1 MPTHHHLQN
10 NQNRI
15 KHRTRRHFFQDC
27 GLGLGSV
34 ALASLLKPQGLHGAV
49 SDKDPLAPKPTHF
62 PPKAKRVIY
71 LFMAGAPSQL
81 DLFDYKP
88 ELKKLEGKPLPKSI
102 VGEQRFAFI
111 EPDAGVLGPQFSF
124 SRYGE
129 SRAELSEMLPH
140 LSEMVDEIS
149 IIKSVNTDQFNH
161 APAQIFLNTG
171 SPLSGR
177 PAMGAW
183 ATYGLGSESS
193 DLPGFVVLKSAGGIS
208 GGAANWSSGF
218 LPSVH
223 AGVPFRSKGDPILNV
238 SSPDGVDRSI
248 QERSIGLINALN
260 QQTLADWKD
269 PEIQTRIDNYEMA
282 YRMQSSAPELMD
294 LSQETE
300 ATMKMYGAEPGKES
314 FANNCLLA
322 RRLVE
327 RGVRFIQLYHEGWD
341 HHSNVV
347 GGLKSQCK
355 QTDQASAALLRDLKQ
370 RGLLEDT
377 LVVWGGEF
385 GRTAMVES
393 NATLGRVNG
402 RDHHPAAFTM
412 WMAGGGIRK
421 GQTLGETDELGYHVV
436 KDPVH
441 VHDLQATILHCM
453 GLDHLRLTFRF
464 KGRDFRL
471 TDIHGNVVEK
481 LLA

>member
-1 MPTHHHLQN
+1 MLN
-10 NQNRI
+10 NRQQQKALLLLRQ
-15 KHRTRRHFFQDC
+15 RTRRHFFQDC
-27 GLGLGSV
+27 GMGLGSV
-34 ALASLLKPQGLHGAV
+34 ALASLLQSGKVAANSAKLN
-49 SDKDPLAPKPTHF
+49 PLAPKKPHFNPT
-62 PPKAKRVIY
+62 AKRVIY

-88 ELKKLEGKPLPKSI
+88 ALMKLEGKPLPKSI

-111 EPDAGVLGPQFSF
+111 EPDAGVLGPQFAF
-124 SRYGE
+124 SKHGQ
-129 SRAELSEMLPH
+129 SAAELSEMLPY
-140 LSEMVDEIS
+140 LGKMADEIS
-149 IIKSVNTDQFNH
+149 IIKSVHTNQFNH

-208 GGAANWSSGF
+208 GGAANWSAGF

-238 SSPDGVDRSI
+238 SSPEGIDRKR
-248 QERSIGLINALN
+248 QERSIQLINDLN
-260 QQTLADWKD
+260 RETLKDWKD

-294 LSQETE
+294 LSQESKS
-300 ATMKMYGAEPGKES
+300 TMEMYGAEPGKES

-322 RRLVE
+322 RRLAE
-327 RGVRFIQLYHEGWD
+327 RGTRFIHLYHEGWD

-347 GGLKSQCK
+347 GGLKGQCK

-393 NATLGRVNG
+393 NATLGRKNG

-441 VHDLQATILHCM
+441 IHDLQATILHCL
-453 GLDHLRLTFRF
+453 GLDHLRLTYRF

-471 TDIHGNVVEK
+471 TDVHGNVVKK

>member
-1 MPTHHHLQN
+1 M
-10 NQNRI
+10 
-15 KHRTRRHFFQDC
+15 
-27 GLGLGSV
+27 GLGSM
-34 ALASLLKPQGLHGAV
+34 ALASLLQQGSANADPVKL
-49 SDKDPLAPKPTHF
+49 DPLAPKKPHFHPT
-62 PPKAKRVIY
+62 AKRVIY

-88 ELKKLEGKPLPKSI
+88 ALMKLEGKPLPKSI
-102 VGEQRFAFI
+102 IGEQRFAFI
-111 EPDAGVLGPQFSF
+111 EPDAGVLGPQFAF
-124 SRYGE
+124 SKHGQ
-129 SRAELSEMLPH
+129 SAAELSEMLPH
-140 LSEMVDEIS
+140 LGKMADEIS
-149 IIKSVNTDQFNH
+149 IIKSVNTNQFNH

-238 SSPDGVDRSI
+238 SSPSGVDRKR
-248 QERSIGLINALN
+248 QERAIQLINQLNQEALN
-260 QQTLADWKD
+260 DWKD

-294 LSQETE
+294 LSQENE
-300 ATMKMYGAEPGKES
+300 ATMRMYGAEPGKES

-327 RGVRFIQLYHEGWD
+327 RGTRFIHLYHEGWD

-393 NATLGRVNG
+393 NATLGRKNG
-402 RDHHPAAFTM
+402 RDHHPAAFSM

-441 VHDLQATILHCM
+441 VHDLQATILHCL
-453 GLDHLRLTFRF
+453 GLDHLRLTFRY

-471 TDIHGNVVEK
+471 TDIHGNVVKK

>member
-1 MPTHHHLQN
+1 MCI
-10 NQNRI
+10 RD
-15 KHRTRRHFFQDC
+15 R
-27 GLGLGSV
+27 
-34 ALASLLKPQGLHGAV
+34 
-49 SDKDPLAPKPTHF
+49 
-62 PPKAKRVIY
+62 
-71 LFMAGAPSQL
+71 
-81 DLFDYKP
+81 
-88 ELKKLEGKPLPKSI
+88 
-102 VGEQRFAFI
+102 
-111 EPDAGVLGPQFSF
+111 
-124 SRYGE
+124 
-129 SRAELSEMLPH
+129 
-140 LSEMVDEIS
+140 
-149 IIKSVNTDQFNH
+149 
-161 APAQIFLNTG
+161 
-171 SPLSGR
+171 
-177 PAMGAW
+177 
-183 ATYGLGSESS
+183 
-193 DLPGFVVLKSAGGIS
+193 
-208 GGAANWSSGF
+208 
-218 LPSVH
+218 
-223 AGVPFRSKGDPILNV
+223 GDPILNV
-238 SSPDGVDRSI
+238 SSPDGVDRKR
-248 QERSIGLINALN
+248 QERAIQLINELN
-260 QQTLADWKD
+260 QETLKDWKD

-294 LSQETE
+294 LSQESE

-327 RGVRFIQLYHEGWD
+327 RGTRFIHLYHEGWD

-393 NATLGRVNG
+393 NATLGRKNG
-402 RDHHPAAFTM
+402 RDHHPAAFSM

-441 VHDLQATILHCM
+441 VHDLQATILHCL
-453 GLDHLRLTFRF
+453 GLDHLRLTYRY

-471 TDIHGNVVEK
+471 TDIHGNVVKK

>member
-1 MPTHHHLQN
+1 
-10 NQNRI
+10 
-15 KHRTRRHFFQDC
+15 
-27 GLGLGSV
+27 
-34 ALASLLKPQGLHGAV
+34 
-49 SDKDPLAPKPTHF
+49 
-62 PPKAKRVIY
+62 
-71 LFMAGAPSQL
+71 
-81 DLFDYKP
+81 
-88 ELKKLEGKPLPKSI
+88 
-102 VGEQRFAFI
+102 
-111 EPDAGVLGPQFSF
+111 
-124 SRYGE
+124 
-129 SRAELSEMLPH
+129 MLPH
-140 LSEMVDEIS
+140 LGNMADEIS
-149 IIKSVNTDQFNH
+149 IIKSVNTNQFNH

-238 SSPDGVDRSI
+238 SSPDGVDRKR
-248 QERSIGLINALN
+248 QERAIQLINELN
-260 QQTLADWKD
+260 QETLNDWQD

-294 LSQETE
+294 LSQESE

-327 RGVRFIQLYHEGWD
+327 RGTRFIHLYHEGWD

-355 QTDQASAALLRDLKQ
+355 QTDQAVLH
-370 RGLLEDT
+370 
-377 LVVWGGEF
+377 F
-385 GRTAMVES
+385 C
-393 NATLGRVNG
+393 
-402 RDHHPAAFTM
+402 
-412 WMAGGGIRK
+412 
-421 GQTLGETDELGYHVV
+421 ET
-436 KDPVH
+436 
-441 VHDLQATILHCM
+441 
-453 GLDHLRLTFRF
+453 
-464 KGRDFRL
+464 
-471 TDIHGNVVEK
+471 
-481 LLA
+481 

>member
-1 MPTHHHLQN
+1 MSSNQPIQS
-10 NQNRI
+10 NQNRLR
-15 KHRTRRHFFQDC
+15 HRTRRHFFQDC
-27 GLGLGSV
+27 GVGLGSV
-34 ALASLLKPQGLHGAV
+34 ALASLLKPQGLHGAA

-124 SRYGE
+124 SKYGQ

-248 QERSIGLINALN
+248 QKRSIGLINTLN

-347 GGLKSQCK
+347 GGLKGQCK

-402 RDHHPAAFTM
+402 RDHHPAAFSM

-453 GLDHLRLTFRF
+453 GLDHLRLTFRY

>member
-1 MPTHHHLQN
+1 MSSNQPIQS
-10 NQNRI
+10 NQNRL

-27 GLGLGSV
+27 GVGLGSV
-34 ALASLLKPQGLHGAV
+34 ALAALLKPQGLHGAA

-124 SRYGE
+124 SKYGQ

-208 GGAANWSSGF
+208 GGAANWSAGF

-238 SSPDGVDRSI
+238 SSPGGVDRPI
-248 QERSIGLINALN
+248 QERSIGLINSLN
-260 QQTLADWKD
+260 RQTLADWKD

-294 LSQETE
+294 LSQESE

-355 QTDQASAALLRDLKQ
+355 QTDQASAALLRDLNQ